1 MVPDIPLFIEA
12 LSLYVKKKA
21 FTIKF
26 DMQEIPYQ
34 VLRQAQ
40 QDYAWTV
47 SQLQSELNMPNVGEL
62 MNITYMLSQWIPSK
76 HEFQKGFVHLGDHT
90 HLPNERRF

>member
-1 MVPDIPLFIEA
+1 
-12 LSLYVKKKA
+12 
-21 FTIKF
+21 
-26 DMQEIPYQ
+26 
-34 VLRQAQ
+34 
-40 QDYAWTV
+40 
-47 SQLQSELNMPNVGEL
+47 MPNVGEM